1 MKRKFLSLFLALV
14 LLASAAVPVCAVGSC
29 GCGRPVY
36 ALTGDRPLYALLQ
49 TYLRFR
55 IGTVPVTQT
64 PSAIPAPAAE
74 PEPVDEPTPAA
85 EPEPV
90 AEPSPAAEPEPAPL
104 PQSVAS
110 DYEQEVV
117 TLVNARR
124 VEAGLPPLTPDDSL
138 CTYARVKS
146 QDLHDGGYFAH
157 ESPTYGSPF
166 DMMRSFGISYR
177 YAGENIAMGYT
188 TPEAVVEAWMAS
200 EGHRAN
206 ILSANYTRLGVGYVP
221 DGGYWTQWFIG

>member
-14 LLASAAVPVCAVGSC
+14 LLAAAAVPVCAAGSC

-36 ALTGDRPLYALLQ
+36 TLTADRPLYALLQ

-55 IGTVPVTQT
+55 IGVVPVTQT
-64 PSAIPAPAAE
+64 PSAAPAPEPVEDPEPVPE
-74 PEPVDEPTPAA
+74 PEPVDEPVPTA
-85 EPEPV
+85 ER
-90 AEPSPAAEPEPAPL
+90 EPAPL
-104 PQSVAS
+104 PQSAAS
-110 DYEQEVV
+110 TYEQEVV

-124 VEAGLPPLTPDDSL
+124 VEAGLPPLTLDDSL

-157 ESPTYGSPF
+157 ESPSYGSPF

-177 YAGENIAMGYT
+177 YAGENIAMGYYD
-188 TPEAVVEAWMAS
+188 PASVVEAWMAS
-200 EGHRAN
+200 SGHRAN